1 MHELVI
7 KNAVVCDG
15 TGAPAFEGAVS
26 VSGGKVT
33 GMSTDLGDAARTVDA
48 QGLVL
53 APGLVDIHTHY
64 DAQITWDNS
73 TRPSPEMGVTTV
85 VMGNCGFGIVPCRPE
100 DRELTLRNLTKV
112 EGMPIDALLAGVQW
126 DFESFGEYLDSIE
139 SRGVV
144 ANVAGFAAHS
154 NIRLYVMGKGNTER
168 EATPEEIAGM
178 QDVLRDALKAG
189 AIGLA
194 TSTAESHNGDG
205 GIPMPSRFAG
215 PDEFRALLETLGEVP
230 GRVFQITKGK
240 GPDIEFLEEIAK
252 GRGCSVQ
259 VCPLL
264 QDPGQPGFVFEEMDK
279 VTAAQTRG
287 VEIYGQVSPFPEILE
302 FTIENPFLLESIQA
316 WRPAM
321 AAGGGEALA
330 GVYRDES
337 FRQSVKDELANAG
350 APFRF
355 SNQWNTMTITKG
367 HSDASRALEGRD
379 VASIANERGVHPLDC
394 MLDIGLADNLET
406 RFKCVVFNA
415 DEQEVK
421 KLLAHEYS
429 VVGLGDAGAHL
440 TFFCQAGSGLYLLQ
454 NFVRKNRDLKLEHAI
469 QLLTSQ
475 PADAF
480 RISNRGRIKVGGN
493 ADLFLF
499 DPDEAGIGERCV
511 VADLPG
517 GIERIHTPALGVHGV
532 WVNGEQVANTEGLLP
547 DPPRAG
553 QVLRA

>member
-1 MHELVI
+1 MHDLVI
-7 KNAVVCDG
+7 ENALLCDG
-15 TGAPAFEGAVS
+15 TGAPAIEAGVS
-26 VSGGKVT
+26 VSAGKIS
-33 GMSTDLGDAARTVDA
+33 GIGANLGAARHKVDA

-64 DAQITWDNS
+64 DAQITWDTTTS
-73 TRPSPEMGVTTV
+73 PSPEMGVTTV

-112 EGMPIDALLAGVQW
+112 EGMPLEALLEGVQW
-126 DFESFGEYLDSIE
+126 RFESFGEYLDTIE
-139 SRGVV
+139 RRGVV
-144 ANVAGFAAHS
+144 PNVATFAAHS

-168 EATPEEIAGM
+168 EATPGEITRM
-178 QDVLRDALKAG
+178 QEVLRETLAAG
-189 AIGLA
+189 AIGLG

-215 PDEFRALLETLGEVP
+215 ADEFRALVETLGEVP

-252 GRGCSVQ
+252 DTGCSVQ

-264 QDPGQPGFVFEEMDK
+264 QDPGQPGFVFEEMAK
-279 VTAAQTRG
+279 VAAARSRG
-287 VEIYGQVSPFPEILE
+287 VELYGQVSPFPEILE
-302 FTIENPFLLESIQA
+302 FTIESPFLLESIQA

-321 AAGGGEALA
+321 AAADKQALKSI
-330 GVYRDES
+330 YLDES
-337 FRQSVKDELANAG
+337 FRKAVREELTHAG

-355 SNQWNTMTITKG
+355 SNQWNTMTITRG
-367 HSDASRALEGRD
+367 HSPASRALEGRD
-379 VASIANERGVHPLDC
+379 VAAIAKERDVHPLDC
-394 MLDIGLADNLET
+394 MLDIGLDDDLKTN
-406 RFKCVVFNA
+406 FKCVVFNA

-454 NFVRKNRDLKLEHAI
+454 NFVRKNRALSIEHAI

-480 RISNRGRIKVGGN
+480 RIPDRGRIKVGGN

-499 DPDEAGIGERCV
+499 DPDEAGLGERCV

-517 GIERIHTPALGVHGV
+517 GVERIHTPALGVHGV
-532 WVNGEQVANTEGLLP
+532 WVNGEQVADAGGLIANAA
-547 DPPRAG
+547 RAG
-553 QVLRA
+553 RVIRP

>member
-7 KNAVVCDG
+7 KNALVCDG
-15 TGAPAFEGAVS
+15 TGTPAIEGGVAVY
-26 VSGGKVT
+26 GGKITRIGT
-33 GMSTDLGDAARTVDA
+33 GLGDAKHTVDA

-85 VMGNCGFGIVPCRPE
+85 VIGNCGFGIVPCRPE

-112 EGMPIDALLAGVQW
+112 EGMPIDALLEGVQW
-126 DFESFGEYLDSIE
+126 NFESFGEYLDHIE

-144 ANVAGFAAHS
+144 PNVACFAAHS
-154 NIRLYVMGKGNTER
+154 NIRLYVMGRGNTER
-168 EATPEEIAGM
+168 EATPEEIVRM
-178 QDVLRDALKAG
+178 QEVLRETLKAG
-189 AIGLA
+189 AIGLG

-215 PDEFRALLETLGEVP
+215 PDEFRALVETLGEAP

-240 GPDIEFLEEIAK
+240 GPDIEFLEEIAR
-252 GRGCSVQ
+252 GRDCSVQ

-279 VTAAQTRG
+279 VAAARERG
-287 VEIYGQVSPFPEILE
+287 VELYGQVSPFPEILE
-302 FTIENPFLLESIQA
+302 FTIESPFLLESIKA
-316 WRPAM
+316 WRRAM
-321 AAGGGEALA
+321 EAGGGEALKA
-330 GVYRDES
+330 VYRDKN
-337 FRQSVKDELANAG
+337 FRESVKEELTRAG

-355 SNQWNTMTITKG
+355 SNQWNTMTITRG
-367 HSDASRALEGRD
+367 NSQASRALEGRD
-379 VASIANERGVHPLDC
+379 VASIAQERGVHPLDC

-406 RFKCVVFNA
+406 HFKCVVFNA

-421 KLLAHEYS
+421 KLLAHEHS

-454 NFVRKNRDLKLEHAI
+454 NFVRKNRDLTLEHAI

-480 RISNRGRIKVGGN
+480 RIHGRGRIKTGGN

-499 DPDEAGIGERCV
+499 DPGEAGIGERCSV
-511 VADLPG
+511 GDLPG
-517 GIERIHTPALGVHGV
+517 GIERIHTPPLGVHGV
-532 WVNGEQVANTEGLLP
+532 WVNGEQVVDGDGLLP
-547 DPPRAG
+547 DAPRAG
-553 QVLRA
+553 RVLRA

>member
-1 MHELVI
+1 MHDLVI
-7 KNAVVCDG
+7 NNALVCDG
-15 TGAPAFEGAVS
+15 TGAPVIEGGVS
-26 VSGGKVT
+26 VSGGMIT
-33 GMSTDLGDAARTVDA
+33 GIGVDLGDAKHTVDA
-48 QGLVL
+48 RGLVL

-64 DAQITWDNS
+64 DAQITWDNT

-85 VMGNCGFGIVPCRPE
+85 VIGNCGFGIVPCRPD

-112 EGMPIDALLAGVQW
+112 EGMPIEALLEGVEW
-126 DFESFGEYLDSIE
+126 NFESFGEYLDTVE

-144 ANVAGFAAHS
+144 PNVASFAAHS

-168 EATPEEIAGM
+168 EATAAEIAGM
-178 QDVLRDALKAG
+178 QEVLRDALKSG
-189 AIGLA
+189 AIGLG

-205 GIPMPSRFAG
+205 GIPMPSRFAA
-215 PDEFRALLETLGEVP
+215 PDEFRALMQTLGELP

-240 GPDIEFLEEIAK
+240 GPDIEFLEEIA
-252 GRGCSVQ
+252 REPGCSVQ

-264 QDPGQPGFVFEEMDK
+264 EDPGQPGFVFEEMDK
-279 VTAAQTRG
+279 VQAAQRRG
-287 VEIYGQVSPFPEILE
+287 VELYGQVSPFPEILE
-302 FTIENPFLLESIQA
+302 FTIASPFLLQSIKA

-321 AAGGGEALA
+321 AAADDEALKT
-330 GVYRDES
+330 VYRDES
-337 FRQSVKDELANAG
+337 FRQSVKDELAHAG

-367 HSDASRALEGRD
+367 GSQESRELVGRD
-379 VASIANERGVHPLDC
+379 VASIAKEREVHPLDC
-394 MLDIGLADNLET
+394 MLDIGLADDLRT
-406 RFKCVVFNA
+406 HFKCVVFNS
-415 DEQEVK
+415 DEKQVK
-421 KLLAHEYS
+421 KLLAHEHS

-454 NFVRKNRDLKLEHAI
+454 NFVRKNRDLSLEHAI

-480 RISNRGRIKVGGN
+480 HIPGRGRIKTGGN

-499 DPDEAGIGERCV
+499 DPDTAGIGDRCR

-517 GIERIHTPALGVHGV
+517 GIERIHTPAQGVHGV
-532 WVNGEQVANTEGLLP
+532 WVNGEQVVNADGLLA
-547 DPPRAG
+547 DAPRVG
-553 QVLRA
+553 KVLRA